1 MRTRKQVITA
11 MIKTTKN
18 VEHIGISIQPI
29 ASVLDPNNEDP
40 GDYQGMVF
48 FEGLLE
54 QGKLFATP
62 YRWTFLMDD
71 FRQLPPDRFMRNMKY
86 LKSSIEKFSKVG
98 LDQAAKESRV
108 VSDLGVSS
116 LQDYMRQA
124 DRRKQESA
132 LKSTPLWLRGL
143 CNHREANQ

>member
-1 MRTRKQVITA
+1 MRTRKQVINA
-11 MIKTTKN
+11 MIKATKD
-18 VEHIGISIQPI
+18 VEHMGISIQPI
-29 ASVLDPNNEDP
+29 ASVLDPNDEDP

-54 QGKLFATP
+54 EGKLFSTP

-86 LKSSIEKFSKVG
+86 LKAALEKFSKVKPEDAG
-98 LDQAAKESRV
+98 VKSRV

-116 LQDYMRQA
+116 LQDYMRGA
-124 DRRKQESA
+124 ERRKKA
-132 LKSTPLWLRGL
+132 
-143 CNHREANQ
+143 H

>member
-11 MIKTTKN
+11 MIKTTKD
-18 VEHIGISIQPI
+18 VEHMGISIQPI
-29 ASVLDPNNEDP
+29 AAVLDPDDEDP

-54 QGKLFATP
+54 EGKLFAAP

-71 FRQLPPDRFMRNMKY
+71 FRRLPPDRFMRNMKY
-86 LKSSIEKFSKVG
+86 LKDAIEKFSKVDP
-98 LDQAAKESRV
+98 DQAAKESRV

-116 LQDYMRQA
+116 LQDYMRNA
-124 DRRKQESA
+124 DRRKKA
-132 LKSTPLWLRGL
+132 
-143 CNHREANQ
+143 H